1 MGDSILFND
10 LDISNLLD
18 RPYIAIKY
26 QQPKLISLYE
36 GIKDE
41 IEKIKNSSLFTTS
54 KHSIIDPESKDAQL
68 FKESLFRN
76 DQMIWITPQLCK
88 DLSLNSLEKY
98 IRFVTSQIKNI
109 DKICPRFKEKLN
121 LNNGYSIQLSHYVR
135 ILLFPP
141 T

>member
-10 LDISNLLD
+10 LDISNILD

-41 IEKIKNSSLFTTS
+41 IEKIKNSNLFMAS
-54 KHSIIDPESKDAQL
+54 KHSIIDPESEDAQL

-76 DQMIWITPQLCK
+76 DRMIWVTPQLCK

-98 IRFVTSQIKNI
+98 IRFITSQIKNI
-109 DKICPRFKEKLN
+109 DKICLRFKEKLN
-121 LNNGYSIQLSHYVR
+121 LNNDYSIQLSHYVST
-135 ILLFPP
+135 LLFSPP
-141 T
+141 

>member
-10 LDISNLLD
+10 LDISNILD

-26 QQPKLISLYE
+26 HQPKLISLYE

-41 IEKIKNSSLFTTS
+41 IEKIKNSNLFMAS
-54 KHSIIDPESKDAQL
+54 KHSIIDPESEGAQL

-76 DQMIWITPQLCK
+76 DRMIWITPQLCK

-98 IRFVTSQIKNI
+98 IRFITSQIKNI

-121 LNNGYSIQLSHYVR
+121 LNNDYSIQLSHYVS
-135 ILLFPP
+135 ILLFSP